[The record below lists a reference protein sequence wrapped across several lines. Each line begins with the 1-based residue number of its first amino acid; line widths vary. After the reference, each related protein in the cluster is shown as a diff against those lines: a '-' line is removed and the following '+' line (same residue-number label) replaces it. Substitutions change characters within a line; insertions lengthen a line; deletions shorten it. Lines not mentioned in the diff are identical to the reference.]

1 MAVLAGQLKVNISL
15 FVATCLT
22 GRYLRFLVI
31 LGAAD
36 WFIHLF

>member
-1 MAVLAGQLKVNISL
+1 MAVLAGQLRVNISL
-15 FVATCLT
+15 FVSTCLI